1 MAYAFLV
8 TLAWQ
13 AALVL
18 CQSDSDGAGEPSHCE
33 DQPCAHNLDCCGGY
47 YCPGWAGRK
56 RQCLLKSKGRWH
68 HWAVLG
74 TAAATFLC
82 VLAVACCVHR
92 GVCAVGGQ
100 PSDYALSTY
109 ALVPAQEQVLSRSTE
124 ERGEAEA
131 VLPHDNPLAA
141 RREEEVELVS
151 LPDVGGSEE
160 LVGAATA
167 VPEHMLCPISLQ
179 VMADPVLCVSQK
191 HSFDRAFLARAL
203 QERPECPMGREPMTR
218 EDMVSNLDL
227 REEIHDFVSA
237 NRPAGVTVAE

>member
-1 MAYAFLV
+1 MAYAFLL

-18 CQSDSDGAGEPSHCE
+18 CQSDSDGAGEASHCE
-33 DQPCAHNLDCCGGY
+33 EQPCAHNVDCCGGY

-92 GVCAVGGQ
+92 GVCVRGGQ

-109 ALVPAQEQVLSRSTE
+109 ALVPAQEQALSRSTE
-124 ERGEAEA
+124 ERGDAEPVPA
-131 VLPHDNPLAA
+131 PAA
-141 RREEEVELVS
+141 RRGEDVEVELAS
-151 LPDVGGSEE
+151 LPDVGGSLTEE

-218 EDMVSNLDL
+218 EDMVSNIAL

-237 NRPAGVTVAE
+237 HRPAGVIVAE